1 MAVAT
6 AKRAEVVAEN
16 EATARELRGVL
27 EGLNYSVGLKGQVEP
42 ETDQDRF
49 ARADVIIYDVSS
61 AAARAERRRVVRPG
75 SVRRAGTLLF
85 WLEALHHL
93 SVSAPLVP
101 ILVTLP
107 AGVEAADAALASGA
121 TDVLQ
126 GGFTRNLIRRR
137 LEMLEAFSRTSSLA
151 GRPRRA
157 AGRRGALALPLP
169 ALRSSVSGRI
179 DAQKVADYLGV
190 PLRQLAVAIGLPYA
204 GVHKTPDA
212 VRIQQPLAPFARIL
226 ELAEGA
232 FGAPEPVRMWLN
244 RPLYELENDSPLAV
258 MLAGEAGAV
267 ETLLANAR
275 AGIPG

>member
-1 MAVAT
+1 MVTAT

-16 EATARELRGVL
+16 ETTGLELRGVL

-42 ETDQDRF
+42 EADEDRF
-49 ARADVIIYDVSS
+49 ARADVIIYDVST
-61 AAARAERRRVVRPG
+61 AAARAERRRAVRPEA
-75 SVRRAGTLLF
+75 VRRTGRLRF

-137 LEMLEAFSRTSSLA
+137 LEMLEAFSRTSSA

-157 AGRRGALALPLP
+157 AGKGALSLPLP
-169 ALRSSVSGRI
+169 AVRSSASGRI

-190 PLRQLAVAIGLPYA
+190 PLRQLAAAIGLPYA

-212 VRIQQPLAPFARIL
+212 VRIQQPLAPFAHIL

-244 RPLYELENDSPLAV
+244 RPLHELENDSPLAV
-258 MLAGEAGAV
+258 MMAGEAGAV

>member
-1 MAVAT
+1 MAAAT

-16 EATARELRGVL
+16 ETTGQELRGVL

-42 ETDQDRF
+42 EADQDRF

-61 AAARAERRRVVRPG
+61 AAARAERRRVVRPEA
-75 SVRRAGTLLF
+75 VRRTGTLQF

-157 AGRRGALALPLP
+157 AGRGALALPLP
-169 ALRSSVSGRI
+169 ALRSSASGRI
-179 DAQKVADYLGV
+179 DAQKVAEYLGV
-190 PLRQLAVAIGLPYA
+190 PLRQLAAAIGLPYA

>member
-1 MAVAT
+1 MATAT
-6 AKRAEVVAEN
+6 AKRAEVVAED
-16 EATARELRGVL
+16 ESAARELRGVL
-27 EGLNYSVGLKGQVEP
+27 EGLNYTVGFREQVEP
-42 ETDQDRF
+42 EADGGRF
-49 ARADVIIYDVSS
+49 AQADVIIYYVST
-61 AAARAERRRVVRPG
+61 AAARAERRRVVRPPP
-75 SVRRAGTLLF
+75 VRRKGRMRF

-93 SVSAPLVP
+93 SVTAPRVP

-126 GGFTRNLIRRR
+126 GSFTSNLIRRR
-137 LEMLEAFSRTSSLA
+137 LEMLEAYSRVSPGPA
-151 GRPRRA
+151 RPRRG
-157 AGRRGALALPLP
+157 AGSGALALPLP
-169 ALRSSVSGRI
+169 AVRSSASGRI

-190 PLRQLAVAIGLPYA
+190 PLRQLAAAIGLPYA

-212 VRIQQPLAPFARIL
+212 ARIQRPLAPFARIL
-226 ELAEGA
+226 ELAEEA
-232 FGAPEPVRMWLN
+232 FETPEAVRMWLN

>member
-1 MAVAT
+1 MVVAT

-16 EATARELRGVL
+16 ETTGLELRGVL
-27 EGLNYSVGLKGQVEP
+27 EGLNYSVGLKEQVEP
-42 ETDQDRF
+42 EADEDRF
-49 ARADVIIYDVSS
+49 ARADVIIYDVST
-61 AAARAERRRVVRPG
+61 AAARAERRHAVRPG
-75 SVRRAGTLLF
+75 PVRPTGRLRF

-137 LEMLEAFSRTSSLA
+137 LEMLEAFSHMSSVA
-151 GRPRRA
+151 ARPRRA
-157 AGRRGALALPLP
+157 AAKGALALPLA
-169 ALRSSVSGRI
+169 ALRSTPAGRH
-179 DAQKVADYLGV
+179 DAQTVADYLGV
-190 PLRQLAVAIGLPYA
+190 PLRQLAAAIGLPYA

-212 VRIQQPLAPFARIL
+212 VRIQQPLAPYARIL

-244 RPLYELENDSPLAV
+244 RPLHELENDSPLAV
-258 MLAGEAGAV
+258 MLAGEGGAV